1 MTAELHAEHDR
12 ANQALRDAVAALGL
26 EPSAAVALLA
36 AAHACGRARARL
48 EVATANPAAL
58 GPLPPRERLQAM
70 PHELGH

>member
-1 MTAELHAEHDR
+1 MSALLRDEYDR

-48 EVATANPAAL
+48 EIATADPSAL
-58 GPLPPRERLQAM
+58 GPLPPKQA
-70 PHELGH
+70 PLIRCDEASA